1 MHGDAGPPSAA
12 ALRSLRGAVLRAEC
26 AGDEAF
32 AFRLFAEAR
41 ASTFAQ
47 VPLAPAQRDA
57 LLRQQFKLQTVHYR
71 HSYPAASFSI
81 VEWDGVAIGRACV
94 DRSEPCVRLIDLAL
108 LREWQGRG
116 IGSRF
121 LADLLEEAGAAGRAV
136 SLHVERENPAQGLY
150 LRLGFRLIRD
160 AGVYLQME
168 WRPAPEERAA

>member
-1 MHGDAGPPSAA
+1 MHGEAVPPPAA
-12 ALRSLRGAVLRAEC
+12 ALRIRRGAVLRAEC

-32 AFRLFAEAR
+32 VFRLFAEAR
-41 ASTFAQ
+41 ALVFAQ

-57 LLRQQFKLQTVHYR
+57 LLRQQFKLQTAHYR

-94 DRSEPCVRLIDLAL
+94 DRSEPCLRVVDLAL
-108 LREWQGRG
+108 LRQWQGRG

-121 LADLLEEAGAAGRAV
+121 LAGLLEEAGAAGRAV

-150 LRLGFRLIRD
+150 LRLGFRVIRD

-168 WRPAPEERAA
+168 WRPTPEGRAA